1 MLLQAAR
8 LLRCTEE
15 GRPFYDEFT
24 AVFATLISSLPLQ
37 PHTVGLFH
45 ARYDFSFSSMEA
57 VRNLAELKLQQQNKT
72 IDLAGR
78 RITSTTITTYQIDVR
93 SCAELMQ
100 LFLNARLIRCANDP
114 EKGKF
119 KHEMLFQLTPK
130 GIAIVDAFSQRHGV
144 ASPNVVDLL
153 NSQHNSMKLVNL
165 ERNTVTDQIS
175 TSETVIEIIFQR
187 FAGRKPNTTPLHR
200 AQSHHMPSQSLG
212 HSGAPFGGPSNST
225 TTVALGPSPYP
236 AHGGTCATHHDTM
249 SSVLRRESSD
259 TDVSSV
265 SDMYLES
272 SAGVHVHD
280 AKRIHLKEY
289 HNCFSGMAAKLWL
302 MDCTSIIYVHE
313 AQKILTA
320 FLQYD
325 LITPADARSM
335 SSGDKFVMEKNAY
348 YYMSEK
354 GKNLAGWPTTGSRLF
369 HKHGPHR
376 PHSPGSIPY
385 RHSSS
390 AARDKHS
397 QLEHIL
403 EDPALRLLFR
413 EHLAENFCDENLTFY
428 LESEKLLTQFHELD
442 KSQPPTLEKVN
453 VCLSEAWVVYHAFLA
468 PGSASEVNIDHLLRQ
483 RVRERMIAEEL
494 DTITIPGS
502 QPIESI
508 STAVT
513 KLTEIVKL
521 LDDVRRQVFRL
532 MASDSVPKFMRTAKF
547 LELGIEV

>member
-57 VRNLAELKLQQQNKT
+57 ARNLAELKLQQQNKT
-72 IDLAGR
+72 IDLTGR
-78 RITSTTITTYQIDVR
+78 LITSTTITTYQIDVR

-114 EKGKF
+114 EQGKF

-144 ASPNVVDLL
+144 VSPNVVDLL
-153 NSQHNSMKLVNL
+153 KSQHNSMKLVHL
-165 ERNTVTDQIS
+165 ERDPVTDHIS
-175 TSETVIEIIFQR
+175 SSEIVIEIIFQR

-200 AQSHHMPSQSLG
+200 AHSHHMPSQSLG
-212 HSGAPFGGPSNST
+212 HS
-225 TTVALGPSPYP
+225 
-236 AHGGTCATHHDTM
+236 
-249 SSVLRRESSD
+249 ESSD

-280 AKRIHLKEY
+280 SKRIHLKEY

-302 MDCTSIIYVHE
+302 MDCTSIIYALE
-313 AQKILTA
+313 AQMVLTA

-335 SSGDKFVMEKNAY
+335 SSGDKFLMEKNAY

-354 GKNLAGWPTTGSRLF
+354 GKNLAGWPTTGSGLL
-369 HKHGPHR
+369 KHGPHR
-376 PHSPGSIPY
+376 PRSPGSTPY
-385 RHSSS
+385 RYSSS

-397 QLEHIL
+397 RLEHIL

-428 LESEKLLTQFHELD
+428 LESERLLAQFHELE
-442 KSQPPTLEKVN
+442 KNQFPTLEKVN

-483 RVRERMIAEEL
+483 RVRERMTAEEL
-494 DTITIPGS
+494 DTIATPGS

-508 STAVT
+508 SMSVT

-532 MASDSVPKFMRTAKF
+532 MASDSVPKFMRTARF
-547 LELGIEV
+547 WELGIEV